1 MRPGRPNDSANP
13 PIPKKEWI
21 TLSNNP
27 TGLPG
32 ESVLVLTLPKAPL
45 PDAEM
50 ARALAQQRNARTV
63 DYLIDGSNLPAP
75 VRIPRAESVHVMCA
89 DVDDL
94 GEWLRTL
101 GGEIHVSPEF
111 EGVELW
117 TLHTSTEPRED
128 GSSTRV
134 LVSVPVPAGELVMEW
149 IRVAVAR

>member
-1 MRPGRPNDSANP
+1 MSTNPSDFPGV
-13 PIPKKEWI
+13 
-21 TLSNNP
+21 
-27 TGLPG
+27 
-32 ESVLVLTLPKAPL
+32 SVLVMTLPEAPL

-50 ARALAQQRNARTV
+50 ARALAQQKNALTV
-63 DYLIDGSNLPAP
+63 DCLIDGTNLPAP

-94 GEWLRTL
+94 GEWLRAL

-128 GSSTRV
+128 GSSTAV
-134 LVSVPVPAGELVMEW
+134 LVSVPVPSGELVMDW
-149 IRVAVAR
+149 IRAAVKR